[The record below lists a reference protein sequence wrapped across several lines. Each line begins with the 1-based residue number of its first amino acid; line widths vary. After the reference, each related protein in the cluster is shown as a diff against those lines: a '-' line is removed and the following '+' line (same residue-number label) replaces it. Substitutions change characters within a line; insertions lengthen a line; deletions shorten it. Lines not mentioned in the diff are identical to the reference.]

1 MSTVKA
7 TIFQGDVTLETPD
20 SLSGIDNFGWG
31 DLTIGR
37 NITSL
42 GTTESNNLT
51 TGSVVIYGGTSIKK
65 NLRIGTTLDV
75 AGTSRLNELFVDTTL
90 GATNVTGS
98 NGVLISVGAASN
110 FISTGG
116 SLTLSSETNTVALLG
131 GANTRGAVQIS
142 ATNLDGGIAMFAG
155 TSGSGRIEM
164 FSGLGGIYLD
174 SRANF
179 NLLGRYAPS
188 DITLLTNSDSQDLT
202 IGLSGVTNSSLILQA
217 QGTSSTNAM
226 IYRTTNP
233 IGGMTFTNVTS
244 GSGSINFF
252 TGAGGMNIKTNPN
265 ARTSIST
272 GSLGFY
278 LNTET
283 GGAFS
288 TTVHSAESNITNI
301 TTNDNQNIV
310 LSLQNKTAS
319 GILIKSEGIGDNS
332 IVLETL
338 STTGNILLTNATG
351 GSTSSKIGIL
361 TGSGGLQIF
370 NGTSGGTNITTGA
383 NGFNVTTYTTG
394 QINLSCYGAT
404 SSFLNKTTTNG
415 QDMTIGI
422 ENATDSK
429 LILKGEGTDPLGA
442 ISIVSTSGGTTLSA
456 NGIISMQTENTSA
469 TGGVRIATDT
479 LNVPINIGHPSSLTT
494 INGNAIVTGDLT
506 VSGTTTTIN
515 TETMTVEDN
524 IVVVNSAPAG
534 LSDGGLA
541 VKRYQTFVDYYPT
554 EGNGGEIVAAP
565 TPKESGTA
573 AGGSTTTITLSLS
586 SSNITD
592 YYSDWWIKLTD
603 GLGAGQIRKIKSYD
617 PITKIATIYSGA
629 DEIANPQI
637 PPTGKDFTQAPSND
651 TVYNLY
657 SCSYAMALWKESSKE
672 WSFMCSPKDN
682 GDQIDVSGY
691 SNVHMGNLVVNG
703 NVQTSTING
712 MQADIL
718 TTVTLNDYD
727 SNAAEINVPLNYGIY
742 ILMIRPATNTTRPYA
757 IFMVG
762 RTDDSSYA
770 GTSVRIVSVR
780 GTDNR
785 NSQLDVS
792 WSANGKPMVYY
803 RPHPNESGLTTIY
816 NVKITTI

>member
-37 NITSL
+37 NITIL
-42 GTTESNNLT
+42 GTNNSDNLT
-51 TGSVVIYGGTSIKK
+51 TGSLAIAGGTSIRK

-98 NGVLISVGAASN
+98 NGVLISVGAASR
-110 FISTGG
+110 FVSTGG

-142 ATNLDGGIAMFAG
+142 ATSVDGGIAMFAG
-155 TSGSGRIEM
+155 TSGAGRIEM

-179 NLLGRYAPS
+179 NLLGRYSPS

-202 IGLSGVTNSSLILQA
+202 IGLSGVTNSSLILQS
-217 QGTSSTNAM
+217 QGTSPTNAM

-252 TGAGGMNIKTNPN
+252 TGSGGINLTTNPT

-283 GGAFS
+283 GGVFS
-288 TTVHSAESNITNI
+288 TTVHGANSSITNV
-301 TTNDNQNIV
+301 TNSDNQNIV
-310 LSLQNKTAS
+310 LSIQNPTDS
-319 GILIKSEGIGDNS
+319 GVILRSEGIGDRS
-332 IVLETL
+332 IVLETR
-338 STTGNILLTNATG
+338 STSGNIILTN
-351 GSTSSKIGIL
+351 STSGNSSKISIL
-361 TGSGGLQIF
+361 TGNGGFQVTNSSG
-370 NGTSGGTNITTGA
+370 GGTNITTGTL
-383 NGFNVTTYTTG
+383 GFNLITQTTG
-394 QINLSCYGAT
+394 QINLACYGAT
-404 SSFLNKTTTNG
+404 SSFLNKTITNG
-415 QDMTIGI
+415 QNMTIGI
-422 ENATDSK
+422 ENATNSR

-442 ISIVSTSGGTTLSA
+442 ISIVSTNGGTNIHAS
-456 NGIISMQTENTSA
+456 GIISMQTENTSA
-469 TGGVRIATDT
+469 TGGIRIATDT

-494 INGNAIVTGDLT
+494 INGNAVISGDLT

-554 EGNGGEIVAAP
+554 EGIGGEIVNG
-565 TPKESGTA
+565 TPKETGTA
-573 AGGSTTTITLSLS
+573 NGGSSTTITLSLG
-586 SSNITD
+586 SSNIVD

-629 DEIANPQI
+629 DEVNAPQI
-637 PPTGKDFTQAPSND
+637 PPTGKDFTQAPGND
-651 TVYNLY
+651 TVYQLH
-657 SCSYAMALWKESSKE
+657 SCSYAMALWKESNKE
-672 WSFMCSPKDN
+672 WSFMCSPKDT
-682 GDQIDVSGY
+682 GSQIVPSGY
-691 SNVHMGNLVVNG
+691 SNVHMGNLVVDN
-703 NVQTSTING
+703 NIQTSTING
-712 MQADIL
+712 MQSDIFR
-718 TTVTLNDYD
+718 TVTLNDFD
-727 SNAAEINVPLNYGIY
+727 SNAAEIDVPLNYGIY
-742 ILMIRPATNTTRPYA
+742 ILMIRPATNTKRPYA
-757 IFMVG
+757 IFMIG
-762 RTDDSSYA
+762 RTDDPSYA

-803 RPHPNESGLTTIY
+803 RPHPNESGLTTVY